1 MTFPSSL
8 HALPPTVGLIGFGA
22 FGRLIARYL
31 QPHAPLLAFD
41 PLLPQAGE
49 RDGVRLATLAG
60 AAACPVVIL
69 AMPVERL
76 REVLESI
83 RPHLRPGSLVV
94 DVGSV
99 KQRPAALLRELLPLG
114 VEAVG
119 THPLFGPQSA
129 AGGIRGLSVA
139 VCPVRG
145 TRPARRLAALLRSRL
160 GLRPFLST
168 PEAHDREA
176 AVVQGLTHLIAKV
189 LVRMEPFPTRLSTR
203 SFELMMQAVEM
214 VRHDAQEV
222 FLAIERDNPHA
233 REVRNRFLD
242 LVAALGRELDNHAE
256 PARRVTLP
264 QSA

>member
-1 MTFPSSL
+1 MPLRFSS
-8 HALPPTVGLIGFGA
+8 HGLPLTIGLIGFGA
-22 FGRLIARYL
+22 FGRLIARHL
-31 QPHAPLLAFD
+31 QQHAPLLAFD
-41 PLLPQAGE
+41 PTLPDTGE
-49 RDGVRLATLAG
+49 QEGARLTTLAG

-76 REVLESI
+76 RDVLENI

-99 KQRPAALLRELLPLG
+99 KQGPATLLRDLLPPG

-129 AGGIRGLSVA
+129 AGGIRGLPIA

-145 TRPARRLAALLRSRL
+145 VRPARRLAALLRARL
-160 GLRPFLST
+160 RLRPFLVT

-214 VRHDAQEV
+214 VRHDAPEV

-233 REVRNRFLD
+233 RTVRERFLK
-242 LVAALGRELDNHAE
+242 LAAALGQELDAHVE
-256 PARRVTLP
+256 PAAWALLP
-264 QSA
+264 QPA